1 MASQDNYR
9 LLIEKL
15 DQFIRKYYINQ
26 LIRGTLYSVAVI
38 LLMFLSVNFL
48 EHYFFFPSG
57 TRRAL
62 FFSFVGVSGLALAYW
77 VLTPLLH
84 YFRLGKV
91 ISHERAAQII
101 GSHFT
106 DVKDKLLNI
115 LQLRQQADH
124 ATQRELILA
133 SIDQKSEE
141 IKPIPFKAAI
151 NLSQNKKYLRY
162 ALPPLM
168 LLLVILLAAPSII
181 RESTDRLIHSNR
193 HYAKPAPFQFV
204 VDQDKLNVVQFEDY
218 PLEVTIEGQQLP
230 NEVFIEIEDYQ
241 YRLTKE
247 NANRFTYRFSNVQ
260 KDVEFKLFSS
270 GIESEDLTLNVL
282 EKPNMQGF
290 DVKLNYPAYTQ
301 RKDESLQNIGDLVVP
316 QGTQIDWI
324 FNAQF
329 TDQINMLFS
338 SQGKTQAAK
347 RFSDELFTFQKKAL
361 KDEIYKLFIS
371 NKQLPNADSISYTI
385 TVIPDLYPNIDVEK
399 LQDSTNKELLF
410 FLGEA
415 SDDYGLISLSFNYS
429 IKKSNGQQGELRTI
443 KLPKP
448 DGKQL
453 RYDYT
458 FDITNL
464 NLAPGEEV
472 SYYFEVFD
480 NDGVN
485 GSKSAR
491 TNLMTY
497 AKPTVEEFKAMAA
510 ENNKEIKD
518 NLKKALEESR
528 KIQDEMKKCARNC
541 CRKKNLDWQNRKE
554 LEKMIDRQKELE
566 KQIQDAKES
575 FEENLKNQDEFS
587 ETDEQIKEKQ
597 EKIQELFEEVM
608 SEEMKNM
615 LKEIEELLE
624 KLEKEGAL
632 EMMENMEMSN
642 EEIEKELDRML
653 EMMKQL
659 EVEQQLQETIDEL
672 QKLAEEQDKLSEETE
687 DKKLDQ
693 EELEKKQEEIN
704 EKFED
709 IQEKMDD
716 LEKKNEELEKPQNIG
731 DHEEEM
737 QDIEKDLND
746 SKQELQQNQ
755 NNKAAK
761 SQKKASGKMKDMAN
775 AMAMEMQAGE
785 MQQMEEDMQALRQ
798 LLENLV
804 GLSFDQEDLI
814 NKFEEV
820 NINTPN
826 YTNLVQKQFKLK
838 DDFKLV
844 EDSLQ
849 ALSKRVFQIE
859 SFVSE
864 KVTEIKT
871 NMRTSLDD
879 LEERRKPQAADHQ
892 QRSMKNLNDLALMLS
907 EVMNQM
913 QQQMSGMMSGNQM
926 CTKPG
931 GQGPKGNTPKDKIS
945 QGQKSLNDQLK
956 QMKKNMENGKGSSS
970 KEFAQSAARQ
980 SALRKA
986 LREKQQEMQKNG
998 KGSKELQELMEQ
1010 MDKVETELVNK
1021 RLSNEMLKRQEDIL
1035 TRLLEHENAER
1046 EREQDAKRKGETAK
1060 TTQQRLPPSIE
1071 EYIKKREAEIELYKS
1086 VSPSLKPYYKFLVE
1100 EYFKSLN
1107 QPQQPRK

>member
-26 LIRGTLYSVAVI
+26 LIRGTLYSVALI
-38 LLMFLSVNFL
+38 LLLFLSVNFL

-57 TRRAL
+57 TRKAL

-141 IKPIPFKAAI
+141 IKPVPFKAAI

-204 VDQDKLNVVQFEDY
+204 VDQDNLNVVQFEDY
-218 PLEVTIEGQQLP
+218 PLEVTIKGQQLP

-247 NANRFTYRFSNVQ
+247 NANKFTYRFSNVQ

-270 GIESEDLTLNVL
+270 GVESEDLTLNVL

-301 RKDESLQNIGDLVVP
+301 RKDESLQSIGDLVVP

-338 SQGKTQAAK
+338 SQGKPQAAK
-347 RFSDELFTFQKKAL
+347 RFSDDLFTFQKKAL

-448 DGKQL
+448 DGKQV

-528 KIQDEMKKCARNC
+528 KIQDEMKKMRE
-541 CRKKNLDWQNRKE
+541 KLLQEKNLDWQNRKE

-566 KQIQDAKES
+566 KQIENAKES

-632 EMMENMEMSN
+632 DMMENMEMSN

-672 QKLAEEQDKLSEETE
+672 QKLAEEQDKLSEQTE

-775 AMAMEMQAGE
+775 TMAMEMQAGE

-804 GLSFDQEDLI
+804 GLSFEQEDLI

-945 QGQKSLNDQLK
+945 QGQKSLNEQLK

-970 KEFAQSAARQ
+970 KEFAQAAARQ

-1046 EREQDAKRKGETAK
+1046 EREQDEKRKGETAK